1 MQVAQVLRVEPGP
14 YPAGDMLAFCARTLY
29 REAMSEY
36 RTDCRLFNGYRPCAH
51 GGQCASC
58 DRFEGVDLDVLLIN
72 LDALGDVLR
81 TTALLP
87 AIRRRYP
94 RARITWLTRSRA
106 LPLLEG
112 NPDID
117 RVLVLGVESDILLR
131 TLHFDVVLNADKSMI
146 AGAVAMQ
153 VHAKERRGFGIDE
166 TGAIIPLNASAEHLY
181 RLGMDDAAK
190 FFGNRRTAPD
200 LLAEALGFEHKRD
213 GYVLNIGRDPAG
225 VARKVG
231 FNTGC
236 GPKWP
241 YKKLGVDLTEACVRR
256 IVASTDEPVL
266 LLGGPEDV
274 ADHAELGKRLGDMV
288 EPTPLD
294 VGLREGAAHVDR
306 CDVVV
311 TGDSLGMHMAI
322 ALDKHV
328 VAWFGPTSPQ
338 EIDLYDRGIKVLADV
353 ACAPCW
359 KSSCD
364 VSDPCRDRVHPEWI
378 SIAVEDCLRSRA
390 LGRPLSE
397 VRGAT
402 WLPR

>member
-1 MQVAQVLRVEPGP
+1 MRVAQGLRVEVGP
-14 YPAGDMLAFCARTLY
+14 YPAGIKLALCVGTMY
-29 REAMSEY
+29 REAMGEY
-36 RTDCRLFNGYRPCAH
+36 RTDCRLFTGYRPCEH
-51 GGQCASC
+51 GGDCASC
-58 DRFEGVDLDVLLIN
+58 DHYEGIDMDVLLVN

-87 AIRRRYP
+87 AIRRAYP
-94 RARITWLTRSRA
+94 GARITWLTRKRA

-112 NPDID
+112 NPYID
-117 RVLVLGVESDILLR
+117 RILVLGVESDILLR

-146 AGAVAMQ
+146 AGALTMQ
-153 VHAKERRGFGIDE
+153 VHAKERRGFGIDQS
-166 TGAIIPLNASAEHLY
+166 GAIIPLNPSAAHLY

-190 FFGNRRTAPD
+190 FFENQRTAPD
-200 LLAEALGFEHKRD
+200 LLAEALGFKHQRD
-213 GYVLNIGRDPAG
+213 GYILHLEGEPVGAPRQ
-225 VARKVG
+225 VG

-241 YKKLGVDLTEACVRR
+241 YKKLGIDVTEACVRR
-256 IVASTDEPVL
+256 VAESTMEPVL
-266 LLGGPEDV
+266 LLGGPEDA
-274 ADHAELGKRLGDMV
+274 ADHRELVKRLGHLV

-294 VGLREGAAHVDR
+294 VGLRHGAAQVDR
-306 CDVVV
+306 CEVVV

-338 EIDLYDRGIKVLADV
+338 EIDLYDRGVKVLADV
-353 ACAPCW
+353 GCAPCW

-364 VSDPCRDRVHPEWI
+364 VLEPCRDRVRPEWI
-378 SIAVEDCLRSRA
+378 CDAVNDCLRSRA
-390 LGRPLSE
+390 TGDPLSE

-402 WLPR
+402 WQSR